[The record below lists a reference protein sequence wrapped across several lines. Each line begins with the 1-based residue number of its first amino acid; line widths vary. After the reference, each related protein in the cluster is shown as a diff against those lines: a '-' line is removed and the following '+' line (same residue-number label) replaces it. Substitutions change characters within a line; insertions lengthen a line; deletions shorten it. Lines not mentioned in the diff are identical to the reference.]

1 MWVKN
6 YTTFEHLVVNVEITK
21 VRNLILAE
29 HPNLRQMHQI
39 WSRQIQHV
47 DVSNSNSLYEMVQIY
62 YQTPSEAFGSG
73 EWPPVPSALLESVQV
88 VPLINTL
95 QDFLQHEAVLPHFS
109 KTILQ
114 SLYPSP
120 RCVNPHRPIFP
131 KSHSVKSLR
140 YCELHKSLT
149 SHQDKKTH
157 DNCAFVRTDRRFLRE
172 IGFRNRRGPKF
183 PENLIFKMSLILAE
197 IVK

>member
-1 MWVKN
+1 
-6 YTTFEHLVVNVEITK
+6 
-21 VRNLILAE
+21 
-29 HPNLRQMHQI
+29 
-39 WSRQIQHV
+39 
-47 DVSNSNSLYEMVQIY
+47 
-62 YQTPSEAFGSG
+62 
-73 EWPPVPSALLESVQV
+73 
-88 VPLINTL
+88 VPLVNTL
-95 QDFLQHEAVLPHFS
+95 QDFFQHEAVLPHFP

-120 RCVNPHRPIFP
+120 HCVNPHRPIFP

-197 IVK
+197 IVKKNDRSSRNGCITERSRRKSEGVNPGSCENLQEHFHQVLDGFLWLAKVVGEYSKRVNK